1 MVMIHKPSRMMET
14 SLLVLFYTNTLR
26 NIESLVPDHCNKVN
40 IKKSKSHELSGFLV
54 LIKVNVWNIH

>member
-1 MVMIHKPSRMMET
+1 MVMVMIHKPSRVMET

-40 IKKSKSHELSGFLV
+40 IKASHMNFL
-54 LIKVNVWNIH
+54 IF